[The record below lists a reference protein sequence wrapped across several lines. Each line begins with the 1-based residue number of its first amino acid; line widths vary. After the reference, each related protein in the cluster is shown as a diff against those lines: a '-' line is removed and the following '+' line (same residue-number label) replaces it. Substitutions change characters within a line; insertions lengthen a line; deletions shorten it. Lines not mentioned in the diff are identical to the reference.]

1 MVTSRAV
8 ASLNAVFVITVP
20 PFGGGTSSTAHR
32 RRAST
37 PWVSRGLQGSKEVQ
51 QILFLGVAEAP
62 EATDHAVG
70 FGRPILEVA
79 DALVREDRFQQIG
92 RASIVQE
99 EDGRTTD
106 LLEAIFAHKS
116 IRNLKYRSSEA
127 NGVVGRFRSL
137 GDAQKQDLLNFLRS
151 L

>member
-37 PWVSRGLQGSKEVQ
+37 PWVSRGLQRSKEVQ

-92 RASIVQE
+92 RTPIVQE
-99 EDGRTTD
+99 EDALT
-106 LLEAIFAHKS
+106 EAPQRRRPELVAIGLPLHDIVGQTGAH
-116 IRNLKYRSSEA
+116 
-127 NGVVGRFRSL
+127 VV
-137 GDAQKQDLLNFLRS
+137 
-151 L
+151 